1 MHTQAVCTTHNV
13 NNYNIHLIPLL
24 VLDDYQEGIPVAYAT
39 FNMEDKVEIS
49 YTGVHIKFKCQGQ
62 YE

>member
-1 MHTQAVCTTHNV
+1 MYMDITHNV

-24 VLDDYQEGIPVAYAT
+24 VLDDYQEGITVVYAT
-39 FNMEDKVEIS
+39 FNMEDKVAIS
-49 YTGVHIKFKCQGQ
+49 YTGVHIKLKCQGQ